1 MHYKSRLL
9 LLLGEFSKKNSCVTI
24 CSILAWG
31 RNFENSTPQFLTRLL
46 LFSLFAKQR
55 HSRTSTGL
63 CQAVSKVMSKYSSLP
78 WYTVH
83 TALKVRFLSI
93 KNSTFWRTLLSS
105 KFPNHQNVTT
115 FFRFF
120 SINWVFTIFGQFWN
134 FDIMCRAIRRNKSL
148 LAYFFRDYN
157 NSLSRSALTST
168 RTTFPFLALE
178 SNDKLELWP
187 TNSAIFTLIGIESQL
202 ERKRANCKN
211 ALESLILLQ
220 GKVYIFS

>member
-31 RNFENSTPQFLTRLL
+31 RNFENSNSSIFDEIIT
-46 LFSLFAKQR
+46 FSLFAKQR

-93 KNSTFWRTLLSS
+93 KKFNLLTNFTFFQISKSS
-105 KFPNHQNVTT
+105 KCNN
-115 FFRFF
+115 FFFDFF

-134 FDIMCRAIRRNKSL
+134 FDIMCRAR
-148 LAYFFRDYN
+148 
-157 NSLSRSALTST
+157 
-168 RTTFPFLALE
+168 E
-178 SNDKLELWP
+178 
-187 TNSAIFTLIGIESQL
+187 Q
-202 ERKRANCKN
+202 
-211 ALESLILLQ
+211 
-220 GKVYIFS
+220 